1 MSLASTPSQS
11 RNLYY
16 ERRRRERGL
25 DMPRELAFVLI
36 SATWRGIR
44 IQTAVGRIALRF
56 LPLVAGATPGA
67 ERCRDVRRTVDGEV
81 AANLEGSDF
90 WNPRHCNYNPAVLR
104 TGKPKRVTDIR

>member
-1 MSLASTPSQS
+1 MPLASTPSQS
-11 RNLYY
+11 RNLFY
-16 ERRRRERGL
+16 ERRWRERVLICL
-25 DMPRELAFVLI
+25 DLAFVLI
-36 SATWRGIR
+36 TATWRHIR